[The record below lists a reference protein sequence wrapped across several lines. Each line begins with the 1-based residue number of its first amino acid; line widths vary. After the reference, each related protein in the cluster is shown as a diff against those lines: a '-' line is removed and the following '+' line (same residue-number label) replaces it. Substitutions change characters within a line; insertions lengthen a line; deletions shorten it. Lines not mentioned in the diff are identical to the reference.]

1 MGLSEHPTQRTDRAD
16 WTGRTDRTAPS
27 VPPEDAEEGATPRD
41 RTDSHVAR
49 WTPILPDLDP
59 DIEGAVTRMVFF
71 VEHLKR
77 IREKSLTDFDLQR
90 HEYDTLHGLAGRH
103 GRAAPSELAADLGM
117 APNSITGRLDA
128 LERRGFVRR
137 TPSATD
143 RRRVI
148 VELTEEGRAAWLGA
162 MGGVGHEEYRTLSAL
177 DADERRTLSDLLR
190 RIMLRA
196 EQT

>member
-1 MGLSEHPTQRTDRAD
+1 MGRREDLNRRAEHGAASRA
-16 WTGRTDRTAPS
+16 GEPVEAGEAS
-27 VPPEDAEEGATPRD
+27 RD
-41 RTDSHVAR
+41 RTDGHVAR
-49 WTPILPDLDP
+49 WLPILPDLDP
-59 DIEGAVTRMVFF
+59 DIEGAVTRMAFF

-77 IREKSLTDFDLQR
+77 VRERSLVEVDLQR

-103 GRAAPSELAADLGM
+103 GHATPSELAADLGM

-148 VELTEEGRAAWLGA
+148 VELTDEGRATWLRA
-162 MGGVGHEEYRTLSAL
+162 MGGVGHEEYRTLGAL

>member
-1 MGLSEHPTQRTDRAD
+1 M
-16 WTGRTDRTAPS
+16 
-27 VPPEDAEEGATPRD
+27 
-41 RTDSHVAR
+41 
-49 WTPILPDLDP
+49 PIMLDLDP

-77 IREKSLTDFDLQR
+77 VRERSLSEYGLQR

-103 GRAAPSELAADLGM
+103 GRATPSELAADLDM

-143 RRRVI
+143 RRRVV
-148 VELTEEGRAAWLGA
+148 VELTEEGRAAWRGA
-162 MGGVGHEEYRTLSAL
+162 IGGVGHEEERTLSAL

-190 RIMLRA
+190 RIMIRA
-196 EQT
+196 EHG